1 MWMKP
6 ITALLLLSLA
16 GVGAGCSLTTPAATA
31 EAAPAEAS
39 PAAEVTQTAEV
50 QGTLNLN
57 IGRTNDAPGG
67 LKIGAGP
74 SSSSGGLIVGP
85 GGAGG
90 DFEDVEGLGI
100 DLEDAPEALLQP
112 EPASDE
118 DEIVRLPPEN

>member
-1 MWMKP
+1 MKP

-16 GVGAGCSLTTPAATA
+16 GVGSGCSLTTQAAAA
-31 EAAPAEAS
+31 EAAPAETA
-39 PAAEVTQTAEV
+39 PAAEVTPTAEV

-57 IGRTNDAPGG
+57 IGRTNEAAGG
-67 LKIGAGP
+67 LRIGAGQT
-74 SSSSGGLIVGP
+74 SSPGGLIVGP

-112 EPASDE
+112 EQASDE

>member
-6 ITALLLLSLA
+6 ITALLLLSLS
-16 GVGAGCSLTTPAATA
+16 GAGCSLTTPAATA
-31 EAAPAEAS
+31 EAAPAETA

-57 IGRTNDAPGG
+57 IGRTNEAAGG
-67 LKIGAGP
+67 LRIGAGQT
-74 SSSSGGLIVGP
+74 SSPGGLIVGP

>member
-1 MWMKP
+1 MKP
-6 ITALLLLSLA
+6 ITALLLLSLY
-16 GVGAGCSLTTPAATA
+16 GVGAGCSLTTLAATA
-31 EAAPAEAS
+31 EAAPAETA

-57 IGRTNDAPGG
+57 IGRTNDAAGG
-67 LKIGAGP
+67 LRIGAGQTRSP
-74 SSSSGGLIVGP
+74 GGLIVGP

-100 DLEDAPEALLQP
+100 DLEAAPEALLQP
-112 EPASDE
+112 EQASGE

>member
-1 MWMKP
+1 MKP
-6 ITALLLLSLA
+6 ITALLLLSLY
-16 GVGAGCSLTTPAATA
+16 GVGAGCSLTRLAATA
-31 EAAPAEAS
+31 EAAPAETA

-57 IGRTNDAPGG
+57 IGRTNDAAGG
-67 LKIGAGP
+67 LRIGAGQTRSP
-74 SSSSGGLIVGP
+74 GGLIVGP

-100 DLEDAPEALLQP
+100 DLEDAPEVLLQP
-112 EPASDE
+112 EQASGE